1 LAANADRVRFSLNDV
16 DANQV
21 LEIRFGLG
29 NPSNFWQYNVGFI
42 PPDGA
47 WAEFTVDL
55 SDSSAF
61 THTINFGGTMT
72 WSEALRTV
80 DRVLIRHD
88 VAPFVQNP
96 DPIIG
101 EFGIDAFKIEASLVG
116 VEERAI
122 ARGRPVMLAPPSPNP
137 SRGGTRFAFESFDD
151 GEVTLS
157 IVDVRGRLVV
167 REVLPAAPAG
177 ARSWSWDGRDQA
189 GRIVAAGV
197 YRVRAYGMDGGM
209 SRPLVRIN

>member
-1 LAANADRVRFSLNDV
+1 
-16 DANQV
+16 
-21 LEIRFGLG
+21 
-29 NPSNFWQYNVGFI
+29 
-42 PPDGA
+42 
-47 WAEFTVDL
+47 
-55 SDSSAF
+55 
-61 THTINFGGTMT
+61 MT

-157 IVDVRGRLVV
+157 IVDARGRLVV

-189 GRIVAAGV
+189 GRDVAAGV
-197 YRVRAYGMDGGM
+197 YRVRAYGKAGGM